1 MEVALDNIRQ
11 ADGITNDLQ
20 QLKEMLENRINLTTI
35 VGKEKRVTLSGNK
48 VMRIALLA
56 GLCLAEKRTWEGIEN
71 IRLSTSSTRI
81 PSSFFTYDN
90 LRPLFTGLL
99 KLRYHGL
106 GVDWKENTL
115 VSRMIAKEMYRGRDY
130 LLTEGNLDKF
140 LLTLAKGKR
149 TQGGIPWLRLVIGDY
164 GDDIPAEL
172 DMNGRQVNNAQVL
185 IAGATGS
192 GKSNLLA
199 VLINQF
205 RKMSVETPYPVNFLL
220 FDYKGEFA
228 DPANRSWLS
237 LFDVDDSCILDP
249 IKKPLPFTPFKDL
262 TGASQTQVNLYST
275 EIASA
280 LCAIG
285 RANIGARMDN
295 RLSGAI
301 INAYSETKGAPIS
314 FELMLKHYRN
324 AMQRPDGEDSVTS
337 VLTQLI
343 RSNLFEKQD
352 KVKLT
357 EECFIV
363 KLNEFPKDGPIAKA
377 IVYFVTSKLNIIYE
391 SLEVQAKSAECVQIR
406 HFTIIDEAHYML
418 DFDNRALRN
427 LIAVGRNK
435 GLSIILAT
443 QNMASFHSNHFDY
456 YANAQYPLIM
466 KQQTISDPVIKDL
479 FGVAGKELQEIRA
492 AIANLKL
499 GELII
504 KSQDMDGLGIAGKK
518 YKKIRVAHLI

>member
-11 ADGITNDLQ
+11 ADGIAGDLQ
-20 QLKEMLENRINLTTI
+20 QLKETLEERINLSTI
-35 VGKEKRVTLSGNK
+35 VDKEKRIVLTGNK

-56 GLCLAEKRTWEGIEN
+56 GLGLPGRRSLEGIEN
-71 IRLSTSSTRI
+71 IRLSTSSIRI

-90 LRPLFTGLL
+90 LRSLFSGLL
-99 KLRYHGL
+99 KLRYHEL
-106 GVDWKENTL
+106 GVDWNENAL
-115 VSRMIAKEMYRGRDY
+115 ISRIIAQEMYRGRDY
-130 LLTEGNLDKF
+130 LMKEGNIDRY
-140 LLTLAKGKR
+140 LLTVANGKK
-149 TQGGIPWLRLVIGDY
+149 TQGGLPWLRLVIGDY
-164 GDDIPAEL
+164 GDDMPAEL

-199 VLINQF
+199 VLIREF
-205 RKMSVETPYPVNFLL
+205 RQQSVETAYPVNFLL

-228 DPANRSWLS
+228 DPANRAWLS
-237 LFDVDDSCILDP
+237 LFDVDSSCILNP
-249 IKKPLPFTPFKDL
+249 VRQPLPFTPFKNL

-285 RANIGARMDN
+285 RASIGAKMDN

-301 INAYSETKGAPIS
+301 ISAYHETKGAPIT
-314 FELMLKHYRN
+314 FELMLKHYRM
-324 AMQRPDGEDSVTS
+324 AMQNPDGDDSITS

-352 KVKLT
+352 LVKLT
-357 EECFIV
+357 DECFII
-363 KLNEFPKDGPIAKA
+363 KLDEFPKDGPIAKA
-377 IVYFVTSKLNIIYE
+377 IVYFVTSKLNTVYE
-391 SLEVQAKSAECVQIR
+391 TLDVQAKNDECVQIR

-443 QNMASFHSNHFDY
+443 QNMASFQSRHFDF

-479 FGVAGKELQEIRA
+479 FGVSGKELQEIRA
-492 AIANLKL
+492 AIAGLQL
-499 GELII
+499 GEVII
-504 KSQDMDGLGIAGKK
+504 RNQDMAGLGIAGRK